1 MARLIFPGRRE
12 ENPCHI
18 ESAELVIGIPS
29 LNEADSIQLP
39 TAMADEGLRR
49 FFPEKKSV
57 IINCDNASPDLTREA
72 FLQVPTET
80 PKIYLSTPEG
90 ISGKGNNLLNLFQ
103 RSLELG
109 AKGIV
114 VVDADVQSIKPE
126 WIRNLGQPLFNDYS
140 FVAPVYVRH
149 RHEWTISNN
158 IVYPMTRCLYGRR
171 VREPMGGDFAISEH
185 LANMLIDQPW
195 AEHATGFGANTW
207 ITTLAVVHGLPI
219 CQSFLGGPR
228 VHKAKDPPSHLLPV
242 FSDNCGILFSL
253 MEMYQDQ
260 WNDLRWS
267 KPIPTLGLD
276 EDPILEPKEMHL
288 CPRDSLE
295 GFKEGFLR
303 FEDVWKQILHQ
314 DVFMKIWEIQA
325 LSLETF
331 EFPHLLWA
339 LTLYDYAVAFRRETV
354 PRETCLESLMPLY
367 LGRIC
372 SGARSTENMDVREV
386 EVYSEE
392 QCRVFEETKPWLTR
406 IWNEQPLT
414 DERVTSR

>member
-1 MARLIFPGRRE
+1 MTRPIFPDRGE
-12 ENPCHI
+12 ENPCRV
-18 ESAELVIGIPS
+18 ESAELVVGIPS

-39 TAMADEGLRR
+39 TAKADEGLRR

-57 IINCDNASPDLTREA
+57 IINCDNASPDLTKEV

-90 ISGKGNNLLNLFQ
+90 ISGKGNNLLNLFH

-109 AKGIV
+109 AKGIL
-114 VVDADVQSIKPE
+114 VVDADVQSITPE
-126 WIRNLGQPLFNDYS
+126 WIRNLGQPLFQGYD

-149 RHEWTISNN
+149 RHEWTVSNN
-158 IVYPMTRCLYGRR
+158 IVYPMTRSLYGRR
-171 VREPMGGDFAISEH
+171 VREPMGGDFAVSEH
-185 LANMLIDQPW
+185 LASILINQPW
-195 AEHATGFGANTW
+195 EEQASGFGVNTW
-207 ITTLAVVHGLPI
+207 ITTFAVVSGLPI

-253 MEMYQDQ
+253 METYQDQ
-260 WNDLRWS
+260 WKDVRWS
-267 KPIPTLGLD
+267 KPIPIFGLH

-295 GFKEGFLR
+295 AFREGFLR
-303 FEDVWKQILHQ
+303 FEEVWKHILHH
-314 DVFMKIWEIQA
+314 DVFMKIWEIRD
-325 LSLETF
+325 LSLESF

-354 PRETCLESLMPLY
+354 PRETCLESLTPLY
-367 LGRIC
+367 FGRVC
-372 SGARSTENMDVREV
+372 SGVRLTEHMDVREV
-386 EVYSEE
+386 EVYIEE
-392 QCRVFEETKPWLTR
+392 QCKVFEETNPWLTR
-406 IWNEQPLT
+406 MWNEQPGT
-414 DERVTSR
+414 DERITS

>member
-1 MARLIFPGRRE
+1 MTRLIFPGRRE
-12 ENPCHI
+12 ENPFHI
-18 ESAELVIGIPS
+18 ESAELVVGIPS

-39 TAMADEGLRR
+39 TAKIDEGLRR

-195 AEHATGFGANTW
+195 AEHATGFGVNTW
-207 ITTLAVVHGLPI
+207 ITTLAVVNGLPI

-253 MEMYQDQ
+253 HGDVPGSMERPAMEQAHSDP
-260 WNDLRWS
+260 WS
-267 KPIPTLGLD
+267 RRRPNPGT
-276 EDPILEPKEMHL
+276 E
-288 CPRDSLE
+288 RDASLSRDFLA

-303 FEDVWKQILHQ
+303 FEGVWKQVLHQ
-314 DVFMKIWEIQA
+314 DVFMKIWEIQD

-354 PRETCLESLMPLY
+354 PRETCLESLMPLC

-406 IWNEQPLT
+406 IWNEQPVT